1 MESDPFVLAASEQ
14 GRVAI
19 TADAVAAIVGR
30 ATAESYGVVA
40 LTGSGLI
47 SRLFPWGVRKGI
59 DVRQGADGLELEIRV
74 VVEHGL
80 KLAEVS
86 AAVRERVSYELERM
100 VGLPVASLE
109 VHIEKVR
116 ES

>member
-1 MESDPFVLAASEQ
+1 MDSAHLVLRTGEH

-19 TADAVAAIVGR
+19 SRGAIVQIVGR
-30 ATAESYGVVA
+30 ATAESYGVVGLA
-40 LTGSGLI
+40 GTGRM

-59 DVRQGADGLELEIRV
+59 DVREGADGLEVEIRI

-80 KLAEVS
+80 RLAEVS
-86 AAVRERVSYELERM
+86 TAVRERVAYELERM
-100 VGLPVASLE
+100 VGLPVAALE

-116 ES
+116 SR